1 MLVVLLA
8 DTHVPDGVA
17 HRRLPD
23 AVLAAAERADLV
35 LHAGDVTGPTLLAE
49 LREVAP
55 TVAVLGNNDHALVG
69 ELPERTELDLD
80 GVRVAMVHDSGAS
93 TRRGERL
100 RGWFPTADL
109 VVFGHS
115 HLPEDELGPGGQRR
129 FNPGSPTQRR
139 RAPWRSFGE
148 LRIAGGRIV
157 SLEHRRLDPDG

>member
-23 AVLAAAERADLV
+23 TVLAAAERADLV

-49 LREVAP
+49 LGELAP

-69 ELPERTELDLD
+69 ELPERAELDLD

-100 RGWFPTADL
+100 RGWFPAADL

-115 HLPEDELGPGGQRR
+115 HLPEDELGPDGQRR

-148 LRIAGGRIV
+148 LQIAGGRIM